1 MIINNLETINRA
13 LLYIHNLLICNIICN
28 IVSFICCFSLFFCQK
43 LTFESWSQ
51 VNVDYNSNSISDS
64 VESSLP
70 NIHYPN
76 ISISKHSMNSI
87 FHYSINTI
95 FTPNNVRVLRKL
107 IVKLKRL
114 TSRTFFQIKKIYC
127 DII

>member
-13 LLYIHNLLICNIICN
+13 LLYIHNLLIICN

-64 VESSLP
+64 VESSLS

-76 ISISKHSMNSI
+76 ISIPKHSMNSI
-87 FHYSINTI
+87 FHYSTNILFLHPTKSI
-95 FTPNNVRVLRKL
+95 VRVLRKL

-114 TSRTFFQIKKIYC
+114 TSRTFFKIKKIYC